1 MYYLYV
7 IYGIFIS
14 ILIIENHSCFAR
26 IIRRNSVEYEKL
38 GFTGSDIE
46 LSCELT
52 NYYGSDVLW
61 RKVEGVTFIFLNILK
76 ICCVNFYF

>member
-1 MYYLYV
+1 MHYSYV
-7 IYGIFIS
+7 IYGLLIS
-14 ILIIENHSCFAR
+14 ILVIGKHSCFAR
-26 IIRRNSVEYEKL
+26 IIRRNSVEYEKI

-61 RKVEGVTFIFLNILK
+61 RKVEGV
-76 ICCVNFYF
+76 C